1 MNDQTNPDDGAYGA
15 PSTVGEYA
23 EAAFAPLMPPA
34 AYPEDIVTQAV
45 ANGIAACEPQWIGDH
60 GLAIVRP
67 EGWAVDTFDSRNFED
82 LPRHVELTQRFV
94 AIQSLA
100 DYTALHADDT
110 TRVYAIDT
118 PGTLA
123 ADTKLVVVVLDDHPG
138 AGGVNYRT
146 HRAEL
151 VLRPTAAARRWAK
164 VLGEGQV
171 LTQEAM
177 LDLIDDG
184 IREIADPD
192 GAVLRDLVADLHSV
206 RSTEVQSVIRTGGE
220 ATVTLAENV
229 GLRAGTGNK
238 VTIPEALTV
247 VLTPWTIPNCPSIAV
262 KVKVKPKVRDKGI
275 LFELASADT
284 DEALSDARA
293 QIAAA
298 TGTDLER
305 TALWVVSV

>member
-1 MNDQTNPDDGAYGA
+1 MTDQTNTDTGYA
-15 PSTVGEYA
+15 ELA
-23 EAAFAPLMPPA
+23 EAAWATPLA
-34 AYPEDIVTQAV
+34 GITSYPEDIVAQAV
-45 ANGIAACEPQWIGDH
+45 ANGVAACEPQWIGDH
-60 GLAIVRP
+60 GLAIIRP
-67 EGWAVDTFDSRNFED
+67 DGWTIDTFDTRTFED

-100 DYTALHADDT
+100 EYVALHADDT
-110 TRVYAIDT
+110 TRVYAIDA

-123 ADTKLVVVVLDDHPG
+123 SDCITKLIVVVLDDHLAHPT
-138 AGGVNYRT
+138 ATNHRT

-164 VLGEGQV
+164 VLGEGQI
-171 LTQEAM
+171 LTQEQM

-238 VTIPEALTV
+238 VTIPESLTV
-247 VLTPWTIPNCPSIAV
+247 VFVPWTIPNCPSIAV
-262 KVKVKPKVRDKGI
+262 RVKVKPRVRDKGI
-275 LFELASADT
+275 LFELTAPDT

-293 QIAAA
+293 TLAVAAEA
-298 TGTDLER
+298 ELGR
-305 TALWVVSV
+305 AALWVVSV

>member
-1 MNDQTNPDDGAYGA
+1 MTDQTNTTDTGY
-15 PSTVGEYA
+15 TELA
-23 EAAFAPLMPPA
+23 EAEWAAPLTGITS
-34 AYPEDIVTQAV
+34 YPEDIVAQAV
-45 ANGIAACEPQWIGDH
+45 ANGVAACEPQWIGDH

-67 EGWAVDTFDSRNFED
+67 DGWVVDTFDTRTFED
-82 LPRHVELTQRFV
+82 LPRHVELTHRFV

-100 DYTALHADDT
+100 DYVALHADDT
-110 TRVYAIDT
+110 TRVYAIDA

-123 ADTKLVVVVLDDHPG
+123 ADTKLIVVVLDDHQTHPT
-138 AGGVNYRT
+138 AANHRS

-164 VLGEGQV
+164 VLGEGQI
-171 LTQEAM
+171 LTQEQM

-238 VTIPEALTV
+238 VTIPESLTV
-247 VLTPWTIPNCPSIAV
+247 VFTPWTIPNCPTIAV
-262 KVKVKPKVRDKGI
+262 RVKVKPKVRDKGI
-275 LFELASADT
+275 LFELTAPDT
-284 DEALSDARA
+284 DEALSDARSKLAVTAEAELA
-293 QIAAA
+293 QA
-298 TGTDLER
+298 
-305 TALWVVSV
+305 ALWVVSA